1 MRLSVPVDDGG
12 GMSAHGTTGGTD
24 ELDSSTGLTRRQ
36 RLLSELWDEHMKH
49 EFATLDTEHTLDT
62 MTADAHVNHV
72 PVLTGGRG
80 RRELGEFYSRHF
92 IPTHPPDV
100 ELTEISRTIGND
112 RLVFEFVA
120 TFTHT
125 TRIDWMLPGVEPT
138 GKRVEL
144 AAVVI
149 VSFDG
154 DKLVQEQI
162 YWDQASVLVQLGLL
176 DRGQLPIVGAESARK
191 VLDPTLPSNELIT
204 RAGW

>member
-1 MRLSVPVDDGG
+1 
-12 GMSAHGTTGGTD
+12 MSTHSTTGGAD
-24 ELDSSTGLTRRQ
+24 EIDPSTGLTSRQ
-36 RLLSELWDEHMKH
+36 QFLSDLWDEHMKH
-49 EFATLDTEHTLDT
+49 EFVTQDTEHTLDT
-62 MTADAHVNHV
+62 MVADAHVNHV

-80 RRELGEFYSRHF
+80 RHELGQFYSKHF
-92 IPTHPPDV
+92 IPTNPPDV
-100 ELTEISRTIGND
+100 EMTEVSRTISND

-125 TRIDWMLPGVEPT
+125 TRLDWMLPGIEPT

-149 VSFDG
+149 VSFEG

-176 DRGQLPIVGAESARK
+176 DGSQLPVAGAESARK